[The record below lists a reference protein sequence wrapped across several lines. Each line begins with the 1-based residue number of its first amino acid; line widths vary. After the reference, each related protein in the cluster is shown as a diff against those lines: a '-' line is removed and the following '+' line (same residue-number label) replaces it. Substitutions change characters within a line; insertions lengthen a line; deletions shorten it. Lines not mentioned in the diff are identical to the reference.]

1 MARIAAPPIQSPLFQ
16 NNVLA
21 QVWSRWF
28 RDLGRVTETVST
40 RGVIDV
46 GGGDT
51 VNLTEAGSAVNL
63 IANTG
68 NATVILPKATA
79 DNIGETVTVTLTD
92 DTFNGIITPKTG
104 ETIIGETSIVMNL
117 TDMTYDCMV
126 LSTGKWV
133 FI

>member
-46 GGGDT
+46 AGGDT
-51 VNLTEAGSAVNL
+51 YNLTEAGNAVNL
-63 IANTG
+63 IANVG
-68 NATVILPKATA
+68 NATVILPYATA

>member
-51 VNLTEAGSAVNL
+51 VNLTEAGNAVNL

-68 NATVILPKATA
+68 DATVILPKATA